1 MVTSRLTIFNDT
13 PLILFSLSSKLQ
25 GRANAKMWKR
35 WRLFHATDFESLM
48 YPSFT
53 FCYIL
58 GIFPYKINASI
69 FEISKPR
76 YILSTVVMCVCFIG
90 LLSSLYLMDICG
102 IPKSKGVPRTLERNC
117 YYILSGFIAVVT
129 YILSGPRMRLLQTIM
144 EISWKLPPES
154 YQKLSR
160 LIHAKDILGSF
171 LLLIIVVPMYFMMNF
186 HIVFK
191 IFLTYVILMIFH
203 IDMLY
208 MNCVCTLKAC
218 FKQISDNLE
227 HLQDYMTNDEVYH
240 LSWMHCK
247 QRSSFL
253 LIKLKALKKQ
263 HQMISNAVQIMNM
276 IFSLQLLA
284 TIILTFIEITFH
296 LYFHLLYWQKGISMI
311 NVDDSIY
318 KVFLMTY
325 VPYYFIKIMLIVW
338 ACESTKNQAL
348 QIGTTI
354 HDVFNSIGDNEIK
367 NELQLFSLQVLHRKI
382 YYSAMG
388 LTVDAKLLTAMVG
401 NISTY
406 LLILIQFLNM
416 SHFCAKEIATNVI
429 EIIQ

>member
-1 MVTSRLTIFNDT
+1 FFNT
-13 PLILFSLSSKLQ
+13 LLILFSLSSKLQ

-69 FEISKPR
+69 FNISKPR
-76 YILSTVVMCVCFIG
+76 YILSTVVMCVCLIG
-90 LLSSLYLMDICG
+90 LLRSLYLIDICG

-117 YYILSGFIAVVT
+117 FYILSGFVAVVT
-129 YILSGPRMRLLQTIM
+129 HILSGPRMRLLQTIM

-171 LLLIIVVPMYFMMNF
+171 LLLIEVPMYFMMNF

-191 IFLTYVILMIFH
+191 IFLAYVSLIMFEM
-203 IDMLY
+203 DMLY
-208 MNCVCTLKAC
+208 MNCVCVLKAC

-227 HLQDYMTNDEVYH
+227 HIRDHTMNDEVYH
-240 LSWMHCK
+240 LSRMYRK
-247 QRSSFL
+247 QRSPFL
-253 LIKLKALKKQ
+253 LIKLKVLKKQ
-263 HQMISNAVQIMNM
+263 HQMISNAVQMLNTT
-276 IFSLQLLA
+276 FNLQLLA
-284 TIILTFIEITFH
+284 TITLSFAEITFL
-296 LYFHLLYWQKGISMI
+296 LYFHILYWQKGISMI
-311 NVDDSIY
+311 NVDDRIY
-318 KVFLMTY
+318 EVFLMTSI
-325 VPYYFIKIMLIVW
+325 PYYSIKIMLIVW

-354 HDVFNSIGDNEIK
+354 HDVFNSTGDNEIK
-367 NELQLFSLQVLHRKI
+367 NELQLFSLQVLHRKNI
-382 YYSAMG
+382 FSAMG

-416 SHFCAKEIATNVI
+416 SHFCAKEIATNVT